1 MTTLQMSSGTKAEGK
16 APGKKRQ
23 RSESPVFPDV
33 MNAKERPPPFAE
45 ELWACIH
52 CNYCSAE
59 CPTARE
65 VGWESTTP
73 RGKIRMFKDLVDR
86 WHPKRG
92 VDVSETFLQAVYE
105 CTSCGRCS
113 VVCHVDIDYLS
124 HNEEWRRWL
133 VRSGCGP
140 LEDHEVLVRS
150 LANYR
155 NPYLSPSRDRAR
167 WAEGLDLPT
176 KGDVLYFAGC
186 SDSYVHP
193 DVAQRTVA
201 VLRAL
206 GMDVA
211 YLGNDEPCC
220 GSTTARLGMEG
231 PFAELA
237 SEVGK
242 RIEGSGARMVV
253 TACPGCSS
261 AFREYYPREGF
272 DLDVEVV
279 HITELLDRELQEGC
293 LKVQDRLPGRYVY
306 YDPCHLGRVD
316 GVFEPPRR
324 VLEACVEEVV
334 ELARNHEESLC
345 CGSGGG
351 LKTAFPDQ
359 ATSIGGRV
367 VELAQDAR
375 AGTLVTAC
383 PWCETNIGDAS
394 AAAKAGL
401 KVVDIIEVVHQALGL
416 GAEVDGTERRKRRA
430 PGRLVG

>member
-1 MTTLQMSSGTKAEGK
+1 MQSAGTTTDGAKAAEEGSK
-16 APGKKRQ
+16 A
-23 RSESPVFPDV
+23 SPKARPE
-33 MNAKERPPPFAE
+33 ERVAMVPPPPFAD
-45 ELWACIH
+45 ELWACLY

-73 RGKIRMFKDLVDR
+73 RGKIRLFKRLVDEWR
-86 WHPKRG
+86 PKGG
-92 VDVSETFLQAVYE
+92 VTVPEAFVKGVYE

-113 VVCHVDIDYLS
+113 VVCHVGIDYLA

-133 VRSGCGP
+133 ARSGCGP
-140 LEDHEVLVRS
+140 MEDHRVLVRS

-167 WAEGLDLPT
+167 WAEGLDLPAT
-176 KGDVLYFAGC
+176 GDLVYFAGC

-193 DVAQRTVA
+193 RVARRTVA

-206 GMDVA
+206 GHDVA

-220 GSTTARLGMEG
+220 GSTACRLGLEG
-231 PFAELA
+231 PFDDLA
-237 SEVGK
+237 GEVVS
-242 RIEGSGARMVV
+242 RIRGSGAKMVV

-261 AFREYYPREGF
+261 AFREYYPEAGF
-272 DLDVEVV
+272 DLGAPVL
-279 HITELLDRELQEGC
+279 HLTELLDRELEAGR
-293 LKVQDRLPGRYVY
+293 LVVEDRLPGRYAW
-306 YDPCHLGRVD
+306 YDPCHLGRID

-324 VLEACVEEVV
+324 VLAACVEEMVD
-334 ELARNHEESLC
+334 LARNRAESMC

-359 ATSIGGRV
+359 ATSIGRSV
-367 VELAQDAR
+367 VDMAIDAGV
-375 AGTLVTAC
+375 GTLVTAC

-394 AAAKAGL
+394 AAEEAGL
-401 KVVDIIEVVHQALGL
+401 QVLDLIEVVFNAMGMDP
-416 GAEVDGTERRKRRA
+416 DGTGAKRSRKA
-430 PGRLVG
+430 PGRLTL

>member
-1 MTTLQMSSGTKAEGK
+1 MQSAGTTTEGAEAAGEGGKPSTGTRSGGRVA
-16 APGKKRQ
+16 
-23 RSESPVFPDV
+23 SV
-33 MNAKERPPPFAE
+33 RPPPFAD
-45 ELWACIH
+45 ELWACLY

-65 VGWESTTP
+65 VGWESTSP
-73 RGKIRMFKDLVDR
+73 RGKIRLFKHLVDGWR
-86 WHPKRG
+86 PKGGVTVPEAFVRG
-92 VDVSETFLQAVYE
+92 VYE

-113 VVCHVDIDYLS
+113 VVCHVGIDYLA

-133 VRSGCGP
+133 ARSGCGP
-140 LEDHEVLVRS
+140 MEDHKVLVRS

-176 KGDVLYFAGC
+176 TGEVLYFAGC

-193 DVAQRTVA
+193 QVARRTVA

-206 GMDVA
+206 GHDVA

-220 GSTTARLGMEG
+220 GSTACRLGLEG
-231 PFAELA
+231 PFDELA
-237 SEVGK
+237 GEVVS
-242 RIEGSGARMVV
+242 RIRASGAKTVV

-261 AFREYYPREGF
+261 AFREYYPQAGY
-272 DLDVEVV
+272 DLGAPVL
-279 HITELLDRELQEGC
+279 HLTELLDRELEAGR
-293 LKVQDRLPGRYVY
+293 LVVEDPLPGRYAW
-306 YDPCHLGRVD
+306 YDPCHLGRID

-324 VLEACVEEVV
+324 VLAACVEEMVD
-334 ELARNHEESLC
+334 LARNRAESMC

-359 ATSIGGRV
+359 ATSIGRRV
-367 VELAQDAR
+367 VDMAVDEEV
-375 AGTLVTAC
+375 GTLVTAC

-394 AAAKAGL
+394 ASEEAGL
-401 KVVDIIEVVHQALGL
+401 QVLDLIDVVFRAMGL
-416 GAEVDGTERRKRRA
+416 EPEATGPKRRRKA
-430 PGRLVG
+430 PGRLTL

>member
-1 MTTLQMSSGTKAEGK
+1 MQLLAGTTKGKRK
-16 APGKKRQ
+16 APVKKGQGEAEAGPSRNQ
-23 RSESPVFPDV
+23 I
-33 MNAKERPPPFAE
+33 AKEGPPPFAE
-45 ELWACIH
+45 ELWACIY

-73 RGKIRMFKDLVDR
+73 RGKIRMFKSLVDR
-86 WHPKRG
+86 WRPKRG
-92 VDVSETFLQAVYE
+92 VEVPDAFVRAVYE
-105 CTSCGRCS
+105 CTSCSRCS
-113 VVCHVDIDYLS
+113 VVCHVGIDLLS
-124 HNEEWRRWL
+124 YNEELRRWL
-133 VRSGCGP
+133 ARSGCGP
-140 LEDHEVLVRS
+140 MKDHEVMVRS
-150 LANYR
+150 LKNYR

-176 KGDVLYFAGC
+176 KGEVLYFAGC

-193 DVAQRTVA
+193 EVARRTVA

-206 GMDVA
+206 GTNVA

-220 GSTTARLGMEG
+220 GSTAVRLGLDD
-231 PFAELA
+231 PFADLA
-237 SEVGK
+237 SDVQ
-242 RIEGSGARMVV
+242 RRFEGSGAKLVV

-261 AFREYYPREGF
+261 AFREYYPKMGYE
-272 DLDVEVV
+272 LDIKVLHLTEV
-279 HITELLDRELQEGC
+279 LDKELQAGR
-293 LKVQDRLPGRYVY
+293 LKVRRRLPGRFTY

-324 VLEACVEEVV
+324 VLAACVEEVV

-367 VELAQDAR
+367 VEMAR
-375 AGTLVTAC
+375 DSGAATLVTAC
-383 PWCETNIGDAS
+383 PWCETNIGDAAS
-394 AAAKAGL
+394 AKGADL
-401 KVVDIIEVVHQALGL
+401 PVLDLVDVVYRALGL
-416 GAEVDGTERRKRRA
+416 DEVEEGRDRPRRRA